1 MLNSKKQRILN
12 REHESLLKKQE
23 LVDRTKEKIINVN
36 NFVQTCTII
45 WIQNWKLFIFISR
58 SQQEVFFLKSLDVD
72 LSFGF

>member
-1 MLNSKKQRILN
+1 MERLEVSSFKVSIKKKNNKQ
-12 REHESLLKKQE
+12 LK
-23 LVDRTKEKIINVN
+23 TKEKIINVN